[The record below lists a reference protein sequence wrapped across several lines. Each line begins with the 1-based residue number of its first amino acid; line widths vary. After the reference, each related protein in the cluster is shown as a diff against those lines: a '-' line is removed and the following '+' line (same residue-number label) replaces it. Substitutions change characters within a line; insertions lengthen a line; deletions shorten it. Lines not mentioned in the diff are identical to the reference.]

1 MSKPKD
7 KTPEDKETKDKELK
21 DKNNLVGRVRK
32 VIKKSRRKL
41 SEEKF
46 EKELKRTIEFL
57 EQMQAKLNNHQ
68 GGEAEKKV
76 ERKAAVSAVKK
87 PKTDKKAAKK
97 AVAKIAGKKSKGAA
111 SKNKSVALVAAGS
124 AAASQ
129 AETQS
134 TKK

>member
-7 KTPEDKETKDKELK
+7 KTPQDKETKDKEPK

-46 EKELKRTIEFL
+46 EKELQRTIQFL
-57 EQMQAKLNNHQ
+57 EQMQATLNNHQ
-68 GGEAEKKV
+68 GGKAEKKP
-76 ERKAAVSAVKK
+76 EKKATVDSVKK
-87 PKTDKKAAKK
+87 TKSDKKAAKK
-97 AVAKIAGKKSKGAA
+97 ASAKIAGKKSKSAA
-111 SKNKSVALVAAGS
+111 SKNKSAALVVAGS
-124 AAASQ
+124 AAVSQ
-129 AETQS
+129 ADTQS

>member
-1 MSKPKD
+1 MSKAKE
-7 KTPEDKETKDKELK
+7 KTTQDKEMKDKEPK

-46 EKELKRTIEFL
+46 EKELQRTIEFL

-68 GGEAEKKV
+68 GGKAEKKA
-76 ERKAAVSAVKK
+76 EKKAAVEAAKK
-87 PKTDKKAAKK
+87 TKADKKAAKK
-97 AVAKIAGKKSKGAA
+97 ATAKIAGKKNKGAA
-111 SKNKSVALVAAGS
+111 SKNKSAALVATGS
-124 AAASQ
+124 AAASP

>member
-7 KTPEDKETKDKELK
+7 KTPQDKETKDKEPK

-46 EKELKRTIEFL
+46 EKELQRTIEFL
-57 EQMQAKLNNHQ
+57 EQMQATLNNHQ
-68 GGEAEKKV
+68 GG
-76 ERKAAVSAVKK
+76 KAG
-87 PKTDKKAAKK
+87 KKAA
-97 AVAKIAGKKSKGAA
+97 AKIAGKKSKSAA
-111 SKNKSVALVAAGS
+111 SKNKSAVLVAAS
-124 AAASQ
+124 SVAASQ
-129 AETQS
+129 AEAQS